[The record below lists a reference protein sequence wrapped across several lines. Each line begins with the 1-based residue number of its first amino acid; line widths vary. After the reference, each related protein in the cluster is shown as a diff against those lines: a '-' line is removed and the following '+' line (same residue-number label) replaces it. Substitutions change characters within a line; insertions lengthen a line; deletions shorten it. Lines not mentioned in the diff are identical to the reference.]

1 LETLVSEVMGFN
13 KRWINIDQIKV
24 QYNTGGIDAVK
35 RYLDSPDAL
44 IITDEESSDILA
56 KYRSKVS
63 DQELDKIINKYICI

>member
-1 LETLVSEVMGFN
+1 VSEVMGFN

>member
-1 LETLVSEVMGFN
+1 MSEVMGFN

>member
-1 LETLVSEVMGFN
+1 MGFN

>member
-1 LETLVSEVMGFN
+1 MSEVMGFN

-24 QYNTGGIDAVK
+24 QYSTGGIDAVK